1 MNPLANDIRRVSSA
15 DGAIVLHLRRG
26 TMFRVNPMGSKI
38 LDLLAQ
44 GASLPRIA
52 EQLSAEFGVALG
64 LVQAD
69 IQDFM
74 ACLRRHGVVDLPA
87 DEV

>member
-1 MNPLANDIRRVSSA
+1 MTPLANDIRRVSSA

-26 TMFRVNPMGSKI
+26 MMFRVNPMGSKI
-38 LDLLAQ
+38 LDLLDQ

-52 EQLSAEFGVALG
+52 EQLSTEFGVALS

-69 IQDFM
+69 IKDFI
-74 ACLRRHGVVDLPA
+74 ACLRHHGVVDLPA

>member
-1 MNPLANDIRRVSSA
+1 MNPLAKDTRRVSSA

-26 TMFRVNPMGSKI
+26 MMFRVNPMGSKI

-44 GASLPRIA
+44 GTSLPRIA
-52 EQLSAEFGVALG
+52 EQLSTEFGVALG

-69 IQDFM
+69 IKDFM
-74 ACLRRHGVVDLPA
+74 ACLQHHGVIDLPA

>member
-1 MNPLANDIRRVSSA
+1 MTPLANDIRRVSSA

-52 EQLSAEFGVALG
+52 EQLSTEFGITLSV
-64 LVQAD
+64 VQAD
-69 IQDFM
+69 VKDFI
-74 ACLRRHGVVDLPA
+74 ARLRHHGVVDLPA